1 VNAAEL
7 RRAIPAAIDA
17 LGGDSR
23 IAALDQDAWAIFRG
37 SATGYIALIAADEEE
52 VDAGANA
59 IVHVTFP
66 IIRVPETGAEPL
78 LRYLLELNHQLG
90 DFAAFS
96 LDAHGK
102 VWLGAGR
109 FAADLDDAELRV
121 LITQV
126 AELADRYDDEL
137 LERFGRELAIQ

>member
-1 VNAAEL
+1 VYVAEL

-23 IAALDQDAWAIFRG
+23 IASLDQDAWAIFRG
-37 SATGYIALIAADEEE
+37 SATGYIALITAEEGEADAET
-52 VDAGANA
+52 NA

-66 IIRVPETGAEPL
+66 ILRVPETGAEPL
-78 LRYLLELNHQLG
+78 LRHLLELNHQLG

-102 VWLGAGR
+102 AWLGSGR
-109 FAADLDDAELRV
+109 FAADLDDAELR
-121 LITQV
+121 LMITQV

-137 LERFGRELAIQ
+137 LEQFGRQLAIQ